1 MGGSAECYS
10 DLQDPRTGNATRH
23 LLLEVP
29 MIALCAM
36 LCGAEGCVDTGAFVK
51 ANSLTSPAMFAS
63 LRRKTQTSLGRLRL
77 VIHANGT
84 TGSKSALGVRR
95 GKAAFFSG
103 CKSHPATIA
112 PAGGM
117 DRRVLAVAL
126 HEGVG
131 AAPDVKVGDH
141 SCRTRLT
148 AASASEAVM
157 SGRAC

>member
-36 LCGAEGCVDTGAFVK
+36 LCGAKGCVDMGAFVK

-95 GKAAFFSG
+95 GKAALFQWVQVPPGHRSSRKQPEQSWREVSSLRARRETADRHVLG
-103 CKSHPATIA
+103 HA
-112 PAGGM
+112 PA
-117 DRRVLAVAL
+117 
-126 HEGVG
+126 
-131 AAPDVKVGDH
+131 
-141 SCRTRLT
+141 
-148 AASASEAVM
+148 
-157 SGRAC
+157 

>member
-36 LCGAEGCVDTGAFVK
+36 LCGAEGFVDMGAFVK

-84 TGSKSALGVRR
+84 TGSRSPLGLPSDFVRKGLLLR
-95 GKAAFFSG
+95 SG
-103 CKSHPATIA
+103 YV
-112 PAGGM
+112 
-117 DRRVLAVAL
+117 R
-126 HEGVG
+126 
-131 AAPDVKVGDH
+131 
-141 SCRTRLT
+141 
-148 AASASEAVM
+148 
-157 SGRAC
+157 

>member
-84 TGSKSALGVRR
+84 TGSKSALGQEETWARQDPLPTKPCFMR
-95 GKAAFFSG
+95 ARPGSRIF
-103 CKSHPATIA
+103 
-112 PAGGM
+112 
-117 DRRVLAVAL
+117 RL
-126 HEGVG
+126 
-131 AAPDVKVGDH
+131 
-141 SCRTRLT
+141 CRTG
-148 AASASEAVM
+148 SIPINM
-157 SGRAC
+157 KPP